1 MDRSAKRERT
11 KNTVSTMPRSRG
23 MVPVFEL
30 STVFKSLATAQS
42 IKKGSKQNRTPIPT
56 QKDVHKFTA
65 NHRVQGSREGIDPQI
80 GDQKDTKLFQFRL
93 IEQHT
98 MDCTESGESGR
109 DSISGHS
116 FPGIHF
122 HHDVYPISTQCA
134 LCSDSE
140 YGKSSSSQSGF
151 VAAHKERDS
160 GSICSGRRSPM
171 VQQRDCKSAKTST
184 GTRRHA
190 LKRCHDARVFN
201 SFRFVNKQCIISSDS
216 SFGGRF

>member
-1 MDRSAKRERT
+1 
-11 KNTVSTMPRSRG
+11 

-98 MDCTESGESGR
+98 MDCTESGGSGR

-116 FPGIHF
+116 I
-122 HHDVYPISTQCA
+122 T
-134 LCSDSE
+134 E
-140 YGKSSSSQSGF
+140 SQ
-151 VAAHKERDS
+151 
-160 GSICSGRRSPM
+160 
-171 VQQRDCKSAKTST
+171 
-184 GTRRHA
+184 
-190 LKRCHDARVFN
+190 
-201 SFRFVNKQCIISSDS
+201 
-216 SFGGRF
+216 

>member
-1 MDRSAKRERT
+1 MREYIRIALRGSLCSVHSVFHRMQSLHRTTHSVSRKHKSDHWFQSTVSRFPENKKLDQNSQCSPNMDRSAKRERT

-23 MVPVFEL
+23 MVPVLEL
-30 STVFKSLATAQS
+30 NTVFKSLATAQS

-98 MDCTESGESGR
+98 VSSPLHTMDCTESGESGR

-116 FPGIHF
+116 FP
-122 HHDVYPISTQCA
+122 
-134 LCSDSE
+134 E
-140 YGKSSSSQSGF
+140 SQ
-151 VAAHKERDS
+151 
-160 GSICSGRRSPM
+160 
-171 VQQRDCKSAKTST
+171 
-184 GTRRHA
+184 
-190 LKRCHDARVFN
+190 
-201 SFRFVNKQCIISSDS
+201 
-216 SFGGRF
+216 